1 MANMMILMLGPIQA
15 ESVLCQCLCSI
26 PAAAAV
32 LTMACSMVLRWWV
45 VMASL
50 KQMRSLGQ

>member
-1 MANMMILMLGPIQA
+1 MMILILGPIQV
-15 ESVLCQCLCSI
+15 ESVLCQSLCSI

-32 LTMACSMVLRWWV
+32 LTMAFSMLLRWWV